1 MPTDLESALK
11 DFITTQRAFN
21 KTVEEKLD
29 SLVSKVE
36 NLAHD
41 VEILKIRT
49 TPNHDKHTE
58 SLNAISLQINEN
70 ERMMALLKAEEARI
84 SEMKD
89 RKSVV

>member
-1 MPTDLESALK
+1 MPTDLENVLK

-21 KTVEEKLD
+21 KTVEEKLEKLD

-49 TPNHDKHTE
+49 TPLQDKPTE
-58 SLNAISLQINEN
+58 SINALSI
-70 ERMMALLKAEEARI
+70 
-84 SEMKD
+84 
-89 RKSVV
+89 

>member
-1 MPTDLESALK
+1 MFDTYHNSYNTNRSGPSDLESVLK
-11 DFITTQRAFN
+11 DFITTQRALN

-49 TPNHDKHTE
+49 TP
-58 SLNAISLQINEN
+58 LQN
-70 ERMMALLKAEEARI
+70 KPT
-84 SEMKD
+84 
-89 RKSVV
+89 

>member
-1 MPTDLESALK
+1 MPTDLEIVLK

-21 KTVEEKLD
+21 KIVEEKLEKLD

-49 TPNHDKHTE
+49 THVVGLARQVPPFGRL
-58 SLNAISLQINEN
+58 SCGAIAI
-70 ERMMALLKAEEARI
+70 
-84 SEMKD
+84 
-89 RKSVV
+89 